1 MESRSRKLG
10 SHISSL
16 VLELGTLM
24 LMCVIG
30 TPVLVLAL
38 TGLDL
43 ENSGVVFRVCKPGKF
58 VVRFNWTA
66 GGAAADSMAEWKGIR
81 RQKTKGNIVEC
92 CTTAKIILM
101 GRNNQDNRYRIWITV
116 VKDQGG
122 LLGEI
127 DLFSNMFKIRAWPYM
142 FLEVWSDSHLCG
154 CTDIS
159 EVCDMRYAIP
169 EVSPSLREFKNRWEY
184 SYS

>member
-43 ENSGVVFRVCKPGKF
+43 ENNGVVFRVCKPGKF
-58 VVRFNWTA
+58 VVRFN
-66 GGAAADSMAEWKGIR
+66 
-81 RQKTKGNIVEC
+81 
-92 CTTAKIILM
+92 
-101 GRNNQDNRYRIWITV
+101 
-116 VKDQGG
+116 
-122 LLGEI
+122 
-127 DLFSNMFKIRAWPYM
+127 
-142 FLEVWSDSHLCG
+142 
-154 CTDIS
+154 
-159 EVCDMRYAIP
+159 
-169 EVSPSLREFKNRWEY
+169 
-184 SYS
+184 